1 MRLSYGLLWCLAHT
15 SVLLAQRSG
24 KDRPS
29 PETAAIAALRR
40 ATVTVVAVLPDGSA
54 TGSGFILTSQ
64 GLIATAAHV
73 LRGAKSASVKL
84 QSGETFDVQGI
95 AAIDDARDF
104 ALIRIAGYG
113 LPTVALGNSEDVE
126 VGRRLLAVGAPLGLD
141 ATVSDGLLSGER
153 LVDGT
158 KVYQISIPVSP
169 GSSGGPVATE
179 EGKVVAMVVRGVEVE
194 GAENLNFALPINY
207 LRGQAALAADKTP
220 IPLVQLSHPRT
231 ASPTPSLLTEE
242 PGAQLRS
249 IDSGTA
255 TLPAVVNESLDVEWR
270 ALEGVQ
276 VATEAKPENGM
287 RVTTASD
294 FALGRTPTG
303 AQTIENHV
311 TNVWWQS
318 ADSWLSDKGGA
329 WYRDEL
335 RTVVHLGHPSGA
347 DVFFQRTAVSG
358 RAEGR
363 GFELRVAG
371 DTMVLDSAWNQHTGH
386 VPDGVLPISALDMA
400 VAALPNSL
408 PSSFYVWV
416 LEKNGWPAKPV
427 WARVDFSRR
436 RTMDIPL
443 AKPGTDCAGTDFH
456 TKSLSMEVLDATATV
471 GARTVTSV
479 VLAQRPHVNVMN
491 AKCVRLAEGDPG
503 K

>member
-1 MRLSYGLLWCLAHT
+1 MRLRYGLLWCAANT
-15 SVLLAQRSG
+15 GVLMAQQRPV

-29 PETAAIAALRR
+29 PETSAIAALRR
-40 ATVTVVAVLPDGSA
+40 ATVTVVATLPDGQA

-73 LRGAKSASVKL
+73 IRGAKSASVKL

-104 ALIRIAGYG
+104 ALVRIAGFG
-113 LPTVALGNSEDVE
+113 LPTVALGNSEDVD
-126 VGRRLLAVGAPLGLD
+126 VGRRLIAVGAPLGLD
-141 ATVSDGLLSGER
+141 ATVSDGLLSGMR

-169 GSSGGPVATE
+169 GSSGGPVATD

-220 IPLVQLSHPRT
+220 IPLVQLSHPRPSST
-231 ASPTPSLLTEE
+231 APSLL
-242 PGAQLRS
+242 GDDQSSLRS
-249 IDSGTA
+249 VDSGSA
-255 TLPAVVNESLDVEWR
+255 SIPAVVNDSLPVDWH

-287 RVTTASD
+287 RVTSVSD
-294 FALGRTPTG
+294 FALGRAPGGAPTV
-303 AQTIENHV
+303 ENHV

-318 ADSWLSDKGGA
+318 ADSWLSDKGGQ

-335 RTVVHLGHPSGA
+335 RTVVRLGQPRGA
-347 DVFFQRTAVSG
+347 EVFFQRTAVSG

-363 GFELRVAG
+363 GFELRVAA
-371 DTMVLDSAWNQHTGH
+371 DTVVLDSAWNQHTGH
-386 VPDGVLPISALDMA
+386 VPEGVLPISALDMA
-400 VAALPNSL
+400 VAALPNTL
-408 PSSFYVWV
+408 PGSFYVWV

-436 RTMDIPL
+436 RDMEIPI
-443 AKPGTDCAGTDFH
+443 AKAGTDCSGTDFK
-456 TKSLSMEVLDATATV
+456 TKSLVMEVMDATATV

-479 VLAQRPHVNVMN
+479 VLAQRPHINVMN
-491 AKCVRLAEGDPG
+491 AKCVRLVDGDPG
-503 K
+503 R